1 MAAANRDPKHFDAP
15 EEFNIFRDK
24 QPHLGF
30 GSGIH
35 FCAGAWIAK
44 AMVAKIAMPA
54 LFEEFS
60 GLALDPNNEAI
71 AGGWVFRGMLK
82 LPLTWT
88 D

>member
-1 MAAANRDPKHFDAP
+1 
-15 EEFNIFRDK
+15 
-24 QPHLGF
+24 
-30 GSGIH
+30 
-35 FCAGAWIAK
+35 
-44 AMVAKIAMPA
+44 MVAKIAMPA